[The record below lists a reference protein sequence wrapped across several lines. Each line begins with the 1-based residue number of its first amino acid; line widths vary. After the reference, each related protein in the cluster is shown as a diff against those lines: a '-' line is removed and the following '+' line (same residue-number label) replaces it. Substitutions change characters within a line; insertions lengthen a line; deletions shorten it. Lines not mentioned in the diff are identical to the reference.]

1 MQNHTASSLRT
12 QFAWVNK
19 IRPMSLGAVVADLVA
34 PERRKIISTDHG
46 FCFYADSLSQ
56 LGGTLLSEGHYEQST
71 EQLLRSHLRPGDAF
85 LDIGANEGYFTT
97 VGASLVGDTGY
108 VAAVEPQSRLAEIIT
123 INLALNKVK
132 ATLFQ
137 GALGGDPGQQADLFY
152 SPSLNTGYSSL
163 VEKPVMTRKKEAV
176 PFVDPSSLLGSRS
189 FFSLA
194 KIDVEGF
201 EAEVIQSLM
210 PLLQQGLIHCM
221 LLDYHADVLAR
232 RNINPTDIENSIFS
246 TGMTL
251 LSSESGYTGF
261 RVYARSSASA

>member
-1 MQNHTASSLRT
+1 MQNNTASNLRR
-12 QFAWVNK
+12 QYGWINK
-19 IRPMSLGAVVADLVA
+19 IRPMSLGAVIADVVA
-34 PERRKIISTDHG
+34 PERRKIIVTDHG
-46 FCFYADSLSQ
+46 LCFYADSLSQ
-56 LGGTLLSEGHYEQST
+56 LGGTLISEGHYEQST

-97 VGASLVGDTGY
+97 VGASLVGDSGY

-137 GALGGDPGQQADLFY
+137 GALGGSPGQQADIFY

-163 VEKPVMTRKKEAV
+163 VERPVMTRKKEAV
-176 PFVDPSSLLGSRS
+176 PFVDPARLLGSRP

-194 KIDVEGF
+194 KVDVEGF

-232 RNINPTDIENSIFS
+232 RNINPADIEASILS

-251 LSSESGYTGF
+251 QSAEAGYTGF
-261 RVYARSSASA
+261 RVYSRPSQPA